1 MSRITR
7 AQAAVFG
14 AAGLLAFALLAGCA
28 SGLKVRSDVDPQADF
43 GRYANFDFFE
53 TMGIEGGYNSPVYGE
68 LFREAIASEMT
79 SRGYRRDASPD
90 LRINVTI
97 RSDDKVR
104 MSARTN
110 PYMSG
115 AYYQRPGGA
124 YYGSGAGVGVGVS
137 SRATVTTEASI
148 FIDLV
153 DTSTNRMV
161 WQGVAVANVDDKVA
175 KHLRDAVYTSVNRI
189 FEQYPYR
196 AGR

>member
-1 MSRITR
+1 MSRVSPRR
-7 AQAAVFG
+7 AACVGVA
-14 AAGLLAFALLAGCA
+14 ALLALLLLGGCA
-28 SGLKVRSDVDPQADF
+28 SGLSVRSDVDPEADF
-43 GRYANFDFFE
+43 GRYTAFDFFE
-53 TMGIEGGYNSPVYGE
+53 PMGVEGGYNSPIFGE

-79 SRGYRRDASPD
+79 ARGYRQDPNPD

-104 MSARTN
+104 IKARTD

-124 YYGSGAGVGVGVS
+124 YYGSGVGMGVGVS

-161 WQGVAVANVDDKVA
+161 WQGVAVADVNDKVA
-175 KHLRDAVYTSVNRI
+175 QRLRDAVFTSVNRI
-189 FEQYPYR
+189 YQQYPHR
-196 AGR
+196 ASR